1 MPLTRPK
8 YKRIKILSQSSFPSW
23 PPRRVVRC
31 VRSARRLFDENSRF
45 VLAAALPP
53 PVSPVLSALWRPLVR
68 STLNAK
74 AAVNL
79 RGWNICQS
87 IIVMNNWPSSCKW
100 IIFRYYICFYVFI
113 QNNFKIKYESKCSN
127 MSASMC
133 FY

>member
-23 PPRRVVRC
+23 PLRRVVRC
-31 VRSARRLFDENSRF
+31 VHSARRLFDENSRF
-45 VLAAALPP
+45 VLVAAA
-53 PVSPVLSALWRPLVR
+53 VSPVLPALWRPLVR

-100 IIFRYYICFYVFI
+100 IILRYYICFYCWC
-113 QNNFKIKYESKCSN
+113 KITLKSRIKHHKKLSYLCWLLYFN
-127 MSASMC
+127 
-133 FY
+133 